1 MAGEDSGRVFPGSQ
15 GPPWEPHFV
24 QFQLSDRGFA
34 HQLRPGKDA
43 GASQSG
49 FPRRTL
55 GTRETRQAAF
65 LMQRR
70 SVGLD
75 AIVELVS
82 ERMSG
87 VYR

>member
-1 MAGEDSGRVFPGSQ
+1 MQDLTPMNVTPMNDDLQRARWPEAD
-15 GPPWEPHFV
+15 
-24 QFQLSDRGFA
+24 
-34 HQLRPGKDA
+34 
-43 GASQSG
+43 ASQSGLG